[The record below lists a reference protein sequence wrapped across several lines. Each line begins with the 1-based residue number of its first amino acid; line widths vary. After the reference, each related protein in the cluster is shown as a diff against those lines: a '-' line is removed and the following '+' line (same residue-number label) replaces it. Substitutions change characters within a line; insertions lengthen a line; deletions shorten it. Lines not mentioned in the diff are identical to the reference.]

1 MKPDTIFFDVVG
13 RSLKEIHT
21 YSGAIFWEDMLIG
34 KEMKNGNFEKDK
46 YFLLKQLA
54 PKRHIKALNRGK
66 HFSNP
71 SVAMLILTEFS
82 G

>member
-1 MKPDTIFFDVVG
+1 
-13 RSLKEIHT
+13 
-21 YSGAIFWEDMLIG
+21 MLIG

-54 PKRHIKALNRGK
+54 PKSHIKALNKGN